1 MSVGDDPWSDAVAQ
15 ELRRLGFGPGVHPA
29 EFVTKVAALRCEQVV
44 VQRTASD
51 IGPGVFALLVKD
63 SDLPHYAILVHPNDP
78 LIEARSMWHEAA
90 HYYLRHPLHKIFVG
104 AQECLG
110 HRKGWIVADEYDAE
124 AEAWGV
130 RAYHFSLGIGADSNL
145 ALKVGP
151 EKSDEDDPFG
161 EFMGW
166 RFSMFLKGQHSRWGS
181 GGGSYDAMIPSTSA
195 STASYSGSLS
205 LCSGE
210 QKPAID
216 EVDKSVSRRS

>member
-1 MSVGDDPWSDAVAQ
+1 M
-15 ELRRLGFGPGVHPA
+15 HI
-29 EFVTKVAALRCEQVV
+29 AALRHETVV
-44 VQRTASD
+44 VKRTKSNL
-51 IGPGVFALLVKD
+51 GLGVFALLVKD
-63 SDLPHYAILVHPNDP
+63 TERPNYAILVHPNDP

-90 HYYLRHPLHKIFVG
+90 HYYLRHPLHKVFVG

-130 RAYHFSLGIGADSNL
+130 RAYHFSLGIGADSGL
-145 ALKVGP
+145 AIKVGP

-181 GGGSYDAMIPSTSA
+181 GGGSHDTMIPSTSA
-195 STASYSGSLS
+195 STAGHRRTLAM
-205 LCSGE
+205 CPGE
-210 QKPAID
+210 QEHAID
-216 EVDKSVSRRS
+216 EVDKGVSGRS